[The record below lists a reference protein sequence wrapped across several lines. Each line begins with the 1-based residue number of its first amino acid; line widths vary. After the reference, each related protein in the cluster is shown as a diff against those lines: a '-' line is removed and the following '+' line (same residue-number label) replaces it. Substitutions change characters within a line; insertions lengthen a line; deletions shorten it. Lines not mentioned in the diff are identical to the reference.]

1 MTLVV
6 PPIPG
11 PAADEPARALDDAA
25 TGEPVRAAAGDRSD
39 AEPLDD
45 SVTAAVGRLSWEF
58 SDRVGPHL
66 VVRVVRDC
74 RRELGGSPVGALPEL
89 VERLARYRLDR
100 QIG

>member
-11 PAADEPARALDDAA
+11 PAAGEPARARDDAAGEPLRSGAVPEIDASLLDDA
-25 TGEPVRAAAGDRSD
+25 
-39 AEPLDD
+39 
-45 SVTAAVGRLSWEF
+45 VTAAVGRLSGEF
-58 SDRVGPHL
+58 SGRVGPRL
-66 VVRVVRDC
+66 VVRVVRNC

-89 VERLARYRLDR
+89 VERLVRYRLDR